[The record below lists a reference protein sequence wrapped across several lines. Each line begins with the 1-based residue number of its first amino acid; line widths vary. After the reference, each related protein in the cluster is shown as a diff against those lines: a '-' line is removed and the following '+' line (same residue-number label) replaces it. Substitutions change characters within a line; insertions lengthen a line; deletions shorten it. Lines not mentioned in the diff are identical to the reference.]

1 MVDESIRAPG
11 RLQRANAASAPPKP
25 ETAVPPS
32 GSLEEAAT
40 MDQESVCSGSAPGES
55 TSCFYSCAIRPLALN
70 LRLSCG
76 ETAAAAPAAGFKL
89 DFLSEADLASLTNG
103 KAYTRK
109 RKEKYFP
116 KESLS
121 LHQSAGRDAE
131 QRRKLDAK
139 PSMVVTAEEY
149 AANGIP
155 FLGNQFPTGPL
166 NWANCPNKITLLDI
180 MPQVGSAYKNSLS
193 VTSSR
198 PEAIETVRLAV
209 ERDVAALYRDNGES
223 EEERC
228 SKVHARAGLYLL
240 RELAL
245 KLQ

>member
-55 TSCFYSCAIRPLALN
+55 TSCFYYCAIRPLALN
-70 LRLSCG
+70 QRLSCG
-76 ETAAAAPAAGFKL
+76 ETAAPAAGFKL

-116 KESLS
+116 EESLS

-166 NWANCPNKITLLDI
+166 NWADSPNKITLVDI

-245 KLQ
+245 ILQ